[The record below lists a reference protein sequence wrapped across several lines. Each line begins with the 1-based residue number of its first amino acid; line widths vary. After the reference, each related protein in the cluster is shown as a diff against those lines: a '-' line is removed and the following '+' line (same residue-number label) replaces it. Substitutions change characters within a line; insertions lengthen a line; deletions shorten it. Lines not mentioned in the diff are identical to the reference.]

1 MTLGAAAQ
9 SSLLKADGVESI
21 LPNIEVSLRIYLS
34 LMASNC
40 TGERSPKTPH
50 RSTMS
55 QDWLNCCALM
65 SCENDILQEIDF
77 TEFASLKSRKPL
89 M

>member
-1 MTLGAAAQ
+1 MTLRAAEQ
-9 SSLLKADGVESI
+9 YSLLKADGVESVF
-21 LPNIEVSLRIYLS
+21 PNIEVALRIYLS
-34 LMASNC
+34 LMAINC
-40 TGERSPKTPH
+40 TGESSLKTLH
-50 RSTMS
+50 WSTKS

-65 SCENDILQEIDF
+65 SNENNILQEIDF